1 MLKKLCSILLA
12 LFLVVCTSPIAFA
25 EEVEG
30 EIPSTSTE
38 IETVVEEETTE
49 KKEEVNAA
57 APAQEQLQVQ
67 EKGAEKVEPVAEEP
81 KAVEEKVTLKSAPA
95 ATEEEEV
102 AYYTWHSED
111 EQGNTANPKFV
122 NVNPNVTEEN
132 FETNQSTI
140 VLEAYDKNGNNIKNK
155 NQYVPIDKVERT
167 IEGDIQ
173 HPGVN
178 SVVETLT
185 YNDMYSETIYH
196 SLYTFITVNYI
207 EKITNKVLHTWNY
220 ETIGWGFKFSEEDEN
235 ISAITADMD
244 ETEKTNFYNQFYSP
258 RQDTRYKTWNVSEWD
273 KISIDGYDYVET
285 IGAIAGT
292 FADLTQQH
300 NIFVYYQEHIDDP
313 EPIIPDPGVP
323 GPDPEP
329 ESTPTPDPK
338 PEKPVTPVAPINP
351 GGGGDGEDYEPDE
364 STTITTAF
372 FSGITADGEETDN
385 IAKAK
390 TINEIKIPLA
400 KTEET
405 WALVNLSCVVV
416 TVVVSL
422 ILVILGWYNRW
433 RRRNIELDE
442 KYYNDYQFWLRNK
455 IILRIVNLL
464 IAIISI
470 VVFILTENIFLKL
483 VFIDRFT
490 PLMIVLAILAIGV
503 AFFSKYVVKEY
514 YPYDDDE
521 NENGEE

>member
-38 IETVVEEETTE
+38 IETVVEETTTE
-49 KKEEVNAA
+49 KEEEVNAA
-57 APAQEQLQVQ
+57 APAQEQPQVQ
-67 EKGAEKVEPVAEEP
+67 EKEVEKVEPVAEEP
-81 KAVEEKVTLKSAPA
+81 EVIEEKVTLKSAPA
-95 ATEEEEV
+95 ATEEEV

-122 NVNPNVTEEN
+122 NVNPNVTEED
-132 FETNQSTI
+132 FETKQSTV

-155 NQYVPIDKVERT
+155 NQYISIDKVERI

-207 EKITNKVLHTWNY
+207 EKITNKVLHAWNY

-235 ISAITADMD
+235 ISAITADMN

-258 RQDTRYKTWNVSEWD
+258 HQDTRYKTWNVSEWD
-273 KISIDGYDYVET
+273 KINIDGYDYVET

-300 NIFVYYQEHIDDP
+300 NIFVYYQEHIDNP
-313 EPIIPDPGVP
+313 EPIIPDPGIP
-323 GPDPEP
+323 GPNPKPE
-329 ESTPTPDPK
+329 
-338 PEKPVTPVAPINP
+338 PEKPVTPVTPVNP
-351 GGGGDGEDYEPDE
+351 GGGGDGEDYGPDE
-364 STTITTAF
+364 STTINTAF
-372 FSGITADGEETDN
+372 FPGITADGEETDN

-390 TINEIKIPLA
+390 TINEIKVPLA

-405 WALVNLSCVVV
+405 WALVNLICVVV

-490 PLMIVLAILAIGV
+490 PLMVVLAILAIGV

-521 NENGEE
+521 DGEE